1 MDYGESPAARSPL
14 SMNFFLGTFIHKVD
28 GKGRVFIPRPILDS
42 VERPEERTHFVLTL
56 GLDSCL
62 YLFTQGGFAAH
73 LKPLPP
79 SAFGDEKSRTTSLGL
94 GASSRRVPVD
104 AQGRI
109 LLPDDLRGK
118 AGIGDEAAVVGAL
131 DHVQIWDSKVWAEG
145 RASEVEEAFRTQASD
160 VLGGDSRLEG
170 GGR

>member
-1 MDYGESPAARSPL
+1 MDCGESFAARPSFP
-14 SMNFFLGTFIHKVD
+14 MNFFLGTFIHKVD

-42 VERPEERTHFVLTL
+42 VERPEERTNFVLTL

-62 YLFTQGGFAAH
+62 YLFTRGGFAAH
-73 LKPLPP
+73 LKPLDP
-79 SAFGDEKSRTTSLGL
+79 SAFGDEKSRTTALGL
-94 GASSRRVPVD
+94 GALARQVSVD

-131 DHVQIWDSKVWAEG
+131 DHVQIWDSNVWAED
-145 RASEVEEAFRTQASD
+145 RASEVEDAFRTQASD
-160 VLGGDSRLEG
+160 VLGGDSKLEG